1 VELKQYI
8 QPLLKW
14 WWMLLSATLIAAVST
29 FVVTSQQPPVF
40 QSRTT
45 LVVGQTYF
53 QANPTSADIWQSQ
66 SLAAWY
72 VDLIRRQPVQQ
83 ATMEALGI
91 TWLPSYAAR
100 TLPNSQ
106 LIEIVVTDSVPERA
120 QIVAN
125 ELANQL
131 IRQSPTFQ
139 QEDDERNDFIQEQL
153 RTLEADITLT
163 NEEIA
168 NKQEELGGLFSARQ
182 IADAQAE
189 IRALGSKL
197 SSLQSTYASLLGNSA
212 RGATNTLSIVESA
225 NLPTTPVG
233 PQRIMLILISAAVG
247 LVLAVAAAYL
257 LEYLD
262 DTIKTSAEVN
272 KLLKLPVIGHI
283 AEIEKSKNDGTYL
296 TKNPRSM
303 VAEAFRG
310 LRTNLEFVAVD
321 KPLKVI
327 LVTSAAVGDGKTSLA
342 AGLATIMAQ
351 GGKTVLLVDADLRRP
366 SIHRYLGLS
375 NKNGLTDVFRN
386 SIELHEALQT
396 WNLEKVMVI
405 PAGEPPPNP
414 AELLG
419 SKKMDTILDSL
430 RKVADVVIL
439 DGSPFLVTDAALL
452 SSKVDGVLL
461 VVRSGHSR
469 KNEVLYAIEQLDRV
483 GARVLGVVL
492 NGIQRS
498 TESLYSRYHYYN
510 NEYISEGFGNSKVEK
525 NLAKK
530 RIALPQLVGKKKKK
544 AEIVL
549 PGRTPR
555 RHKVSADTTKS
566 FSESDGK

>member
-1 VELKQYI
+1 MELKQYI

-29 FVVTSQQPPVF
+29 FVVTSQQTPVF

-53 QANPTSADIWQSQ
+53 QANPNSADIWQSQ

-72 VDLIRRQPVQQ
+72 VDLIRRQPVRQ

-182 IADAQAE
+182 IADAQTE
-189 IRALGSKL
+189 IRALETKL

-212 RGATNTLSIVESA
+212 RGATNTLSIIESA

-283 AEIEKSKNDGTYL
+283 AEIDKGKNDGTYL

-510 NEYISEGFGNSKVEK
+510 NEYISEGFGHGKVEK

-555 RHKVSADTTKS
+555 KHKVSADTTKS